1 MMIRKGTDAAGG
13 GSGGA
18 AEMPGS
24 AFFARDAV
32 TVAAEMIGLELTCGG
47 VGGLIVETEAYLP
60 DDPASHSFK
69 GPTRRNAS
77 MFAAPGTSYVYRSY
91 GLHWCLNAV
100 CLTGSAVLIRAL
112 EPTAGLERMAARRG
126 TESAALLCAGPGRLA
141 AALGI
146 TGAEDG
152 LSLLSPP
159 FALRPSRAAPELVIG
174 PRIGITRAAEM
185 PWRFGWAGSRF
196 LSRPF
201 GAGAGVPKAAETG
214 STR

>member
-1 MMIRKGTDAAGG
+1 MMKRGTDAAVG

-18 AEMPGS
+18 GEMPGRD
-24 AFFARDAV
+24 FFARDAV
-32 TVAAEMIGLELTCGG
+32 TVAAEMIGLELTFGG

-77 MFAAPGTSYVYRSY
+77 MFGSQGTSYVYRSY
-91 GLHWCLNAV
+91 GMHWCLNAV

-126 TESAALLCAGPGRLA
+126 TASVARLCAGPGRLA

-146 TGAEDG
+146 TGEEDG

-159 FALRPSRAAPELVIG
+159 FVLRHSGASPGLVIG
-174 PRIGITRAAEM
+174 PRIGITRAAHM
-185 PWRFGWAGSRF
+185 PWRFGWQGSRF

-201 GAGAGVPKAAETG
+201 SGAASVSRTAETG
-214 STR
+214 

>member
-1 MMIRKGTDAAGG
+1 MRRGTDAAGT

-18 AEMPGS
+18 GEMPGP

-32 TVAAEMIGLELTCGG
+32 TVAAEMIGLELTFGG

-77 MFAAPGTSYVYRSY
+77 MFGPPGTSYVYRSY

-100 CLTGSAVLIRAL
+100 CLQGSAVLIRAL
-112 EPTAGLERMAARRG
+112 EPTAGLDRMAARRG
-126 TESAALLCAGPGRLA
+126 TASATLLCAGPGRLA

-146 TGAEDG
+146 TGGEDG
-152 LSLLSPP
+152 LSLLGPP
-159 FALRPSRAAPELVIG
+159 FMLRHSGAAPGLVIG
-174 PRIGITRAAEM
+174 PRIGITRAAHM
-185 PWRFGWAGSRF
+185 PWRFGWQGSRF

-201 GAGAGVPKAAETG
+201 GTAPSVSKAEEIG
-214 STR
+214 